1 MTTKQLPPLDKSL
14 VEKPDLPVKVLQFGE
29 GNFLR
34 AFVDWIIHRMNKELD
49 FGAGVAVVQPIA
61 QGLVSLLNEQDG
73 LYTLY
78 LNGLKNGQVV
88 SEHERIECIQRSID
102 PYQDFGAY
110 LREAENADLR
120 FIISNTTE
128 AGIAF
133 DEKDTMDAAPPASFP
148 AKLTVFL
155 YHRYTR
161 FRGAADKGC
170 IVIPCELIDR
180 NGDKLRTC
188 IEQYADLWDLGDAFI
203 RWLENDCIFCNTL
216 VDRIVPGYPRDRIET
231 IWEELGYR
239 DQLVS
244 EGEQFH
250 LWVIEAPRRVAEE
263 FPADRAG
270 LNVLFTDDMTPYRT
284 RKVRI
289 LNGAHTSMVPVAYLY
304 GIETVREAV
313 EDDLI
318 GPYIRKL
325 VFEEIIPTLDLPAEE
340 LVSFA
345 EDVLDRFRN
354 PFIKHY
360 LISIALNST
369 SKFNTRVLPS
379 LLEFRKRTGKL
390 PRRTVFALAALIRF
404 YKGEIDGK
412 SIPLNDDADRIEFL
426 QGLWQ
431 LFDQGDID
439 LNGLVGAVLKK
450 VEYWEEDLRAVD
462 GLQTLTTIFLGR
474 ILDGGIGGGLKEM

>member
-1 MTTKQLPPLDKSL
+1 MKSKQLQLLNQSL
-14 VEKPDLPVKVLQFGE
+14 VKKPDLPVRVLQFGE

-61 QGLVSLLNEQDG
+61 QGLVNLFNEQDG

-102 PYQDFGAY
+102 PYLDFGAY
-110 LREAENADLR
+110 LREAENPDLR

-128 AGIAF
+128 AGITF

-170 IVIPCELIDR
+170 IIIPCELIDR
-180 NGDKLRTC
+180 NGDKLLTC

-203 RWLENDCIFCNTL
+203 NWLEKNCIFCNTL
-216 VDRIVPGYPRDRIET
+216 VDRIVPGYPRDRIES

-250 LWVIEAPRRVAEE
+250 LWVIEAPQRVAEE
-263 FPADRAG
+263 FPANQAG
-270 LNVLFTDDMTPYRT
+270 LNVLFTDDMAPYRT

-289 LNGAHTSMVPVAYLY
+289 LNGAHTSMVPVAYLH

-318 GPYIRKL
+318 GPYIKKL
-325 VFEEIIPTLDLPAEE
+325 VFEEIIPTLDLPEEE
-340 LVSFA
+340 LISFA
-345 EDVLDRFRN
+345 NDVLDRFRN

-369 SKFNTRVLPS
+369 SKFKTRVLPS
-379 LLEFRKRTGKL
+379 LLEFKERTGKL
-390 PRRTVFALAALIRF
+390 PRHIVFALAALIRF
-404 YKGEIDGK
+404 YKGEIAGAQ
-412 SIPLNDDADRIEFL
+412 IPLSDDVDRIEFL
-426 QGLWQ
+426 QGLWH
-431 LFDQGDID
+431 LFDQKDID
-439 LNGLVGAVLKK
+439 LAGLVGAVLKR
-450 VEYWEEDLRAVD
+450 EDYWDEDLRAVE

-474 ILDGGIGGGLKEM
+474 ILDGGIKEGLKEI